1 MQKRIS
7 ICLISSKLKAPKL
20 GYAEH
25 TFQHGDP
32 KELFIAINELAYDIT
47 VTSKNGISACYWVE
61 WVIEFEQLCKKR
73 KEPCLA
79 VRRTF
84 APVLEKYQTDPI
96 WIVWD
101 VLLYEATSRN
111 NVLLSKVMNSLIDI
125 FSIKYTGGV
134 KKRRRFVLYY
144 AISMLTEAVD
154 FSVDIVQKPLI
165 VKKVVEKV
173 NNVYKDVKKNELSPN
188 TIIL

>member
-1 MQKRIS
+1 M
-7 ICLISSKLKAPKL
+7 LLL
-20 GYAEH
+20 
-25 TFQHGDP
+25 
-32 KELFIAINELAYDIT
+32 
-47 VTSKNGISACYWVE
+47 E

-73 KEPCLA
+73 KELCSCLSN
-79 VRRTF
+79 VQK
-84 APVLEKYQTDPI
+84 LEKTSTDPI

-173 NNVYKDVKKNELSPN
+173 NNVYKDVKKMSYRQTDYLMNG
-188 TIIL
+188 IIPKKSNFKKIIERLEK